1 MMAFS
6 HLQTDL
12 TTLAHDCLLRK
23 RVVVEDDYDGVI
35 KVQGKHYLN
44 FSSNDYLGHRQ
55 HQDILQSYVEGLSRY
70 GAGSGASPL
79 VTGQT
84 QCHQALE
91 DHLAAS
97 LQREAVLLFS
107 SGFAANQALCQ
118 ALLSA
123 GDTVITDK
131 LMHASFID
139 AAMHS
144 PAQFLRFKHNDMQH
158 AAAQFNKAQSTQAD
172 NPSGST
178 LCVSEGVF
186 SMDGDSAN
194 VTELLTLCQEH
205 NAWLMLDDAHAFGV
219 TGETGLGSVE
229 VFGLTQE
236 QCPIIM
242 GTFGKAIG
250 TGGAFI
256 AGSQVLIDF
265 LINKAKHYIYS
276 TAFSA
281 AQAKAT
287 LTSIMLMQEGSA
299 RRQLHDNISY
309 FKMLAAAQDLP
320 IIASDSAIQPYLVND
335 PGKALTASDTLKSLG
350 LWVNAI
356 RTPTVPKGEDRLRIT
371 LSALH
376 QPKDIESLVDGLV
389 MMRAKL
395 G

>member
-1 MMAFS
+1 MAFS
-6 HLQTDL
+6 HLPTEL

-35 KVQGKHYLN
+35 KVDGKHYLN

-55 HQDILQSYVEGLSRY
+55 NQDILQSYVEGLSRY

-79 VTGQT
+79 VTGHT

-91 DHLAAS
+91 DHLANA
-97 LQREAVLLFS
+97 LNREAVLLFS
-107 SGFAANQALCQ
+107 SGFAANQAVCQ

-139 AAMHS
+139 AAIHS

-158 AAAQFNKAQSTQAD
+158 AQAQFSKASA
-172 NPSGST
+172 NT

-186 SMDGDSAN
+186 SMDGDSAD
-194 VTELLTLCQEH
+194 VSSLQHLCEQH
-205 NAWLMLDDAHAFGV
+205 DAWLMLDDAHAFGV
-219 TGETGLGSVE
+219 IGESGLGSVE
-229 VFGLTQE
+229 AFNLTQA
-236 QCPIIM
+236 QCPIVM

-256 AGSQVLIDF
+256 AGSQVLIDY

-287 LTSIMLMQEGSA
+287 LTSIELMQQGSTRA
-299 RRQLHDNISY
+299 QLHANIEY
-309 FKMLAAAQDLP
+309 FKMLARAQDLP
-320 IIASDSAIQPYLVND
+320 IITSDSAIQPYLIND
-335 PGKALTASDTLKSLG
+335 PAKALKASDMLKGLG

-356 RTPTVPKGEDRLRIT
+356 RTPTVPKGQDRLRVTI
-371 LSALH
+371 SALH
-376 QPKDIESLVDGLV
+376 QHKDIESLVDGLV

>member
-6 HLQTDL
+6 HLQTEL
-12 TTLAHDCLLRK
+12 TRLAHDCLLRK

-35 KVQGKHYLN
+35 KVDGKHYLN

-55 HQDILQSYVEGLSRY
+55 NQDILQSYVEGLSRY

-79 VTGQT
+79 VTGHT

-91 DHLAAS
+91 DHLANA
-97 LQREAVLLFS
+97 LNREAVLLFS
-107 SGFAANQALCQ
+107 SGFAANQAVCQ
-118 ALLSA
+118 ALLSE

-139 AAMHS
+139 AAIHS
-144 PAQFLRFKHNDMQH
+144 PAQFLRFKHNDIQH
-158 AAAQFNKAQSTQAD
+158 AETQFSKASENA
-172 NPSGST
+172 SGNT

-186 SMDGDSAN
+186 SMDGDSAD
-194 VTELLTLCQEH
+194 VSALQQLCEQH
-205 NAWLMLDDAHAFGV
+205 DAWLMLDDAHAFGV
-219 TGETGLGSVE
+219 IGETGLGSVE
-229 VFGLTQE
+229 AFNLSQD
-236 QCPIIM
+236 QCPIVM
-242 GTFGKAIG
+242 GAFGKAIG

-256 AGSQVLIDF
+256 AGSQVLIDY
-265 LINKAKHYIYS
+265 LVNKAKHYIYS

-287 LTSIMLMQEGSA
+287 LTSIQLMQQGPA
-299 RRQLHDNISY
+299 RRQLHDNIDY
-309 FKMLAAAQDLP
+309 FKTLAAVQGLP
-320 IIASDSAIQPYLVND
+320 IIASDSAIQPYLIND
-335 PGKALTASDTLKSLG
+335 PAKALKASDMLKSLG

-356 RTPTVPKGEDRLRIT
+356 RTPTVPKGQDRLRVTIN
-371 LSALH
+371 ALH
-376 QPKDIESLVDGLV
+376 QQQDIESLVDGLV